1 MAHFEA
7 LEDENIDPLP
17 KGDDPKPEDDA
28 EDEDTRSVLLPL
40 LHNEDEVAKPDSLC
54 SWPELL
60 LSVPLAKTIPV
71 KLSNDGV
78 GEAAELT
85 RV

>member
-1 MAHFEA
+1 MQLVLY
-7 LEDENIDPLP
+7 LESELIRFFKACFLP

-71 KLSNDGV
+71 RL
-78 GEAAELT
+78 
-85 RV
+85 